1 MKWTPGG
8 RGNIEDRRG
17 HRTGG
22 GGLGMVPLGAGGFVL
37 LLLLSLFTGV
47 DFLSLAGGGSPAP
60 SSDRPVGTS
69 GPVTASPEEE
79 RLVDFV
85 DAVMEDVQRTWEG
98 HLGGRYQRTSTVIFR
113 DAAHSACG
121 SAQSAVGPFYCPG
134 DRKVYL
140 DLSFFNELH
149 TRFRAPGDFA
159 QAYVL
164 AHEVGHHVQT
174 VLGIERQV
182 RQRQAS
188 DAGARNEL
196 SVRMELQADCFAGVW
211 GHVAAR
217 QGRAERGLVELE
229 PGDLEEGLR
238 AAAAVGDDTIQ
249 KRSRGRVM
257 PDQFTHGSA
266 AQRMTWF
273 RRGFDSGDPATCDT
287 FAN

>member
-1 MKWTPGG
+1 MKWTPG
-8 RGNIEDRRG
+8 RRRNIEARRG
-17 HRTGG
+17 QRAGG
-22 GGLGMVPLGAGGFVL
+22 GIGMVPIGAGGVLL

-47 DFLSLAGGGSPAP
+47 DFLPLAGPGPAP
-60 SSDRPVGTS
+60 ASHDRPIGTS
-69 GPVTASPEEE
+69 GPVSTTPEEE

-85 DAVMEDVQRTWEG
+85 DAVVEDAQQTWAE
-98 HLGGRYQRTSTVIFR
+98 LLPGRYERTTTVLFR
-113 DAAHSACG
+113 DAVHSACG

-164 AHEVGHHVQT
+164 AHEVGHHLQT

-182 RQRQAS
+182 RQRQAA
-188 DAGARNEL
+188 DARTRNDL

-217 QGRAERGLVELE
+217 PGRAERGLVELE
-229 PGDLEEGLR
+229 AGDLEEGLR

-249 KRSRGRVM
+249 KRSTGRVM

-266 AQRMTWF
+266 AQRMAWF
-273 RRGFDSGDPATCDT
+273 RRGFDTGDPAACDT
-287 FAN
+287 FQ